1 MKEKNFSELGD
12 TLLSKFLNNKK
23 EKAKSKNINYNP
35 LNIKSELLSK
45 NNDEL
50 SMRKKIFNL
59 TKNKNIIG
67 INSFNLIQ
75 KKAKIDNIKLKIE
88 NSDYINK
95 FKSNVNNSSEN
106 NSNDQ
111 KIKVIIPIVRE
122 RKNQEK

>member
-1 MKEKNFSELGD
+1 
-12 TLLSKFLNNKK
+12 
-23 EKAKSKNINYNP
+23 
-35 LNIKSELLSK
+35 
-45 NNDEL
+45 
-50 SMRKKIFNL
+50 MRKKIFNL

-95 FKSNVNNSSEN
+95 FKNNVNNSSEN

-111 KIKVIIPIVRE
+111 KIKLITD
-122 RKNQEK
+122 KNESNMKVNLNDNFINKNKYDNLSIKKK